1 MVAGLLSGISDPEFM
16 KRSEERSRIIK
27 RIAEQMG
34 ITRSDAAQALWQFEC
49 CTSSSEGQEIH

>member
-16 KRSEERSRIIK
+16 KRSEERGRIIK

-34 ITRSDAAQALWQFEC
+34 LARSDAAQALWRFEC
-49 CTSSSEGQEIH
+49 TTSSAGQELH